1 MVKKMQVVRD
11 NNKRRGR
18 EKNKKIVSCKI
29 VNKIKNMKIKT
40 RCRIMTALIEDYTED
55 LNIKHSKTGCLGC
68 LVLKRPTVLKP

>member
-29 VNKIKNMKIKT
+29 VNKIK
-40 RCRIMTALIEDYTED
+40 
-55 LNIKHSKTGCLGC
+55 KHENKNKVPYHDSFNRGLH
-68 LVLKRPTVLKP
+68 